1 MSLAFLLSPL
11 FVLPYVARATSTLAE
26 ATVIPPFHKM
36 VPLTD
41 PTHKDTDLGGGN
53 ASRCTEV
60 LNLNCSKPVM
70 PIQWCY
76 ATSEITDPHPKSNI
90 IVRSPLAKNKTL
102 LEPQWSNFNHTTV
115 HDWTI
120 HCSLSLHSL
129 ERADPHAHARAH
141 LAVKRL
147 CVPLP
152 SVIPIVMWLTR
163 ALSDWL
169 LSSLISM
176 QMLLLGLIC
185 LPLVYAPLVLLYT
198 GVFAVAIDAAK
209 AVVGFTILITGLGPH
224 RLKSHIIMIRAFTLI
239 DRICLKMIIVC
250 DRLVCSR
257 VCKLFFIGVYV
268 FLYLPCADATG
279 RETPKVTFQDYFL
292 PGVTRWD
299 AIPYHDFR
307 RVWWVALC
315 AALGNISQEGW
326 SLLQTARNEDLGSP
340 GNPGTPAQT
349 VVSENRNQRV
359 FGTILN
365 YIEATSHLYHYV
377 STTFANDGRGLFTY
391 LYVVGH
397 LPYTHEERTTLDA
410 EWRDATIASVGIK
423 YTPKAVFEWTNY
435 VNVLAD
441 KLGKTE
447 HEKRVKYLA
456 GFPSSFDVLVVAERA
471 RPGNGSYVHPAN
483 YPAHHPQAGDAH
495 PLAGQPDIVA
505 TATAFYGEWARM
517 CNEGLIK
524 TIPKG
529 FARRVYS
536 DGDSGSDDEHAN
548 MARDRSTPKTVC
560 LVCGGLGHA
569 SKVDGVG
576 TCLTAK
582 LGVHVPRE
590 HLSQIKYPEL
600 LGYKAPYA
608 MWQSKFVRNSN
619 SHSRAQS
626 SNHSR
631 DTSRHGKA
639 RMTDAP
645 PPQATWSDESERLA
659 NPPWMDEPPLPDE
672 QEFAARL
679 HAQQQSR
686 MRRQHKGPSNRRPNT
701 SRPRARQSD
710 KPPPQSQETPQ
721 NSAQDAYES
730 YHESDEDEQGRL
742 AVATGNIT
750 FN

>member
-1 MSLAFLLSPL
+1 M
-11 FVLPYVARATSTLAE
+11 
-26 ATVIPPFHKM
+26 
-36 VPLTD
+36 
-41 PTHKDTDLGGGN
+41 
-53 ASRCTEV
+53 
-60 LNLNCSKPVM
+60 
-70 PIQWCY
+70 
-76 ATSEITDPHPKSNI
+76 
-90 IVRSPLAKNKTL
+90 
-102 LEPQWSNFNHTTV
+102 
-115 HDWTI
+115 
-120 HCSLSLHSL
+120 LHSL

-471 RPGNGSYVHPAN
+471 RPGNGSYVHPA
-483 YPAHHPQAGDAH
+483 
-495 PLAGQPDIVA
+495 
-505 TATAFYGEWARM
+505 
-517 CNEGLIK
+517 
-524 TIPKG
+524 
-529 FARRVYS
+529 S
-536 DGDSGSDDEHAN
+536 
-548 MARDRSTPKTVC
+548 
-560 LVCGGLGHA
+560 
-569 SKVDGVG
+569 
-576 TCLTAK
+576 
-582 LGVHVPRE
+582 
-590 HLSQIKYPEL
+590 LSSP
-600 LGYKAPYA
+600 
-608 MWQSKFVRNSN
+608 
-619 SHSRAQS
+619 
-626 SNHSR
+626 
-631 DTSRHGKA
+631 T
-639 RMTDAP
+639 
-645 PPQATWSDESERLA
+645 
-659 NPPWMDEPPLPDE
+659 
-672 QEFAARL
+672 
-679 HAQQQSR
+679 
-686 MRRQHKGPSNRRPNT
+686 
-701 SRPRARQSD
+701 
-710 KPPPQSQETPQ
+710 
-721 NSAQDAYES
+721 
-730 YHESDEDEQGRL
+730 
-742 AVATGNIT
+742 
-750 FN
+750 